1 MITVVVNTASMT
13 CRGFRACLAI
23 SKLTRS
29 KTCVR
34 SHNHVLRRHLQ
45 HDSRNRYTNFWIP
58 PRLHHSNQS
67 SRQDVDS
74 NQLLVAAGFL
84 RQAYSGIFHLLPL
97 GLRVQDK
104 LERLIDKH
112 MRSLGA
118 SKVSL
123 SSITSQD
130 LWERSG
136 RFATDPDLFKF
147 RDRRDGKWLL
157 SPTHEEEITALVG
170 SLVQFRRDM
179 PIRLYQVSRKY
190 RDESRPRQ
198 GLLRGKEFL
207 MKDLYT
213 FDIDTANALSTYEE
227 VKNAYRNLFDEL
239 KLPYL
244 VAKADSGNM
253 GGSLSHEFHFPS
265 VKGEDDIISC
275 SHCDY
280 VKNEELVDA
289 IKLKSVEIS
298 TQSASSFPTPDA
310 SFQPSTEFVAMSDD
324 KRHLIKAYVPQQRVH
339 SDQSITKKSEIN
351 QYIIKA
357 SVPDAKLGYE
367 QPAVLWEQHWA
378 GLFSSANQPPGLPT
392 IRYVF
397 DHKMNPEDIQRQIGS
412 DYRRYSSIFKYQI
425 HMMVPSDHG
434 QKLNLVR
441 TASGDKCPQCED
453 GQLLVQKAIEV
464 GHTFHLGDRYSKRLG
479 AEVESKDA
487 TGASEPMQMG
497 CHGIGVSRL
506 IAAIASALADDS
518 GLNWPRAIAP
528 FQVVIIPQK
537 PSLTEDA
544 EILYDKITSDCPDV
558 DIIIDDRPKRDLP
571 YKLFEADVIGF
582 PVIVVLGK
590 GWKEGKV
597 EVQCRRLG
605 RTKNDPH
612 VHVEDLPAVINMLL
626 GQL

>member
-1 MITVVVNTASMT
+1 VIVNTASMY
-13 CRGFRACLAI
+13 RSGFRACPVI

-34 SHNHVLRRHLQ
+34 SHNYVLRRHVQ
-45 HDSRNRYTNFWIP
+45 HDSRTRYTNFWIP
-58 PRLHHSNQS
+58 PRHYNSSQS
-67 SRQDVDS
+67 SNPDVDS

-97 GLRVQDK
+97 GVRVQDK

-123 SSITSQD
+123 SSVTSQD

-136 RFATDPDLFKF
+136 RFAANPDLFKF

-157 SPTHEEEITALVG
+157 SPTHEEEITALIG
-170 SLVQFRRDM
+170 SLVQFQRDM
-179 PIRLYQVSRKY
+179 PVRLYQVSRKY
-190 RDESRPRQ
+190 RDEPRPRQ

-227 VKNAYRNLFDEL
+227 VKKAYHNLFDEL

-265 VKGEDDIISC
+265 AKGEDDVISC

-289 IKLKSVEIS
+289 IKLKSVDVS
-298 TQSASSFPTPDA
+298 TQCASSFPTLDA
-310 SFQPSTEFVAMSDD
+310 SFRPPTEFVAMSDD
-324 KRHLIKAYVPQQRVH
+324 KHHLIKAYVPQRED
-339 SDQSITKKSEIN
+339 SDQSITRKSEIN
-351 QYIIKA
+351 RYIIKA
-357 SVPDAKLGYE
+357 SVPDARLGYE
-367 QPAVLWEQHWA
+367 EPAALWEQHWA
-378 GLFSSANQPPGLPT
+378 ESSSSADQPSHLPT
-392 IRYVF
+392 IRYLF
-397 DHKMNPEDIQRQIGS
+397 DHKMSREDIQRQIGS

-425 HMMVPSDHG
+425 HVMVPSDLG
-434 QKLNLVR
+434 QELNLVR
-441 TASGDKCPQCED
+441 TASGDKCPQCEE

-464 GHTFHLGDRYSKRLG
+464 GHTFHLGDRYSKKLG
-479 AEVESKDA
+479 AEIESKDV

-506 IAAIASALADDS
+506 IAAVASALADDS

-544 EILYDKITSDCPDV
+544 ARLYDKITSACPDV

-571 YKLFEADVIGF
+571 HKLFEADAIGF
-582 PVIVVLGK
+582 PVILVLGK

-612 VHVEDLPAVINMLL
+612 VLVEDLPTVINMLL

>member
-1 MITVVVNTASMT
+1 MN
-13 CRGFRACLAI
+13 CRGLCPGSLLSRPIPGKICI
-23 SKLTRS
+23 RS
-29 KTCVR
+29 C
-34 SHNHVLRRHLQ
+34 NYVLRRHLQ

-58 PRLHHSNQS
+58 PRPTNFDRASKH
-67 SRQDVDS
+67 DVDS

-84 RQAYSGIFHLLPL
+84 RQAYSGLFHLLPL

-112 MRSLGA
+112 MSSLGA

-130 LWERSG
+130 LWEQSG
-136 RFATDPDLFKF
+136 RFATNPDLFKF

-157 SPTHEEEITALVG
+157 SPTHEEEITSLVG
-170 SLVQFRRDM
+170 SLVQFQRDM
-179 PIRLYQVSRKY
+179 PVRLYQMSRKY
-190 RDESRPRQ
+190 RDEPRPRQ

-213 FDIDTANALSTYEE
+213 FDVDSVTALNTYEA
-227 VKNAYRNLFDEL
+227 VKRAYCNFFDEL

-265 VKGEDDIISC
+265 PKGEDNIISC
-275 SHCDY
+275 SDCDY

-289 IKLKSVEIS
+289 IELTPLDIPAELV
-298 TQSASSFPTPDA
+298 SSFPIFDQGPRL
-310 SFQPSTEFVAMSDD
+310 STECLALSDD
-324 KRHLIKAYVPQQRVH
+324 KRHLIKAYAPQRRED
-339 SDQSITKKSEIN
+339 SKGALTRPNEIN
-351 QYIIKA
+351 QYLVKA
-357 SVPDAKLGYE
+357 SVPDTKLGYE
-367 QPAVLWEQHWA
+367 QPATLWEQHWA
-378 GLFSSANQPPGLPT
+378 ALSNRNEQLSELPT

-397 DHKMNPEDIQRQIGS
+397 DQRMSREDIRRHIGT
-412 DYRRYSSIFKYQI
+412 DYQHYWKRFKYQI
-425 HMMVPSDHG
+425 QMMVPNDDSQG
-434 QKLNLVR
+434 LNLVR
-441 TASGDKCPQCED
+441 PVPGDKCPACDE
-453 GQLLVQKAIEV
+453 GHLLLQKAIEV
-464 GHTFHLGDRYSKRLG
+464 GHTFHLGDRYSAKLG
-479 AEVESKDA
+479 AEIKSMEA

-506 IAAIASALADDS
+506 IAAVASALVDNR

-528 FQVVIIPQK
+528 FQVVIIPWDIG
-537 PSLTEDA
+537 LVGDA
-544 EILYDKITSDCPDV
+544 MGLYDKITSECPGV
-558 DIIIDDRPKRDLP
+558 DAILDDRPKRDAL
-571 YKLFEADVIGF
+571 YKLHEADAIGF
-582 PVIVVLGK
+582 PIILVVGK
-590 GWKEGKV
+590 SWEHGKV

-612 VHVEDLPAVINMLL
+612 VLVEDLPTVINTLL